1 MWEPFLVTH
10 DFSRWVKVYSYEEV
24 RNRLDP
30 EKGPIDAFLQE
41 IEDYSLVVIDE
52 AHNLRN
58 SGRSALR
65 RGRPGH
71 HGRQPEEGRAAD
83 GDAGQQLADRPRDA

>member
-1 MWEPFLVTH
+1 M
-10 DFSRWVKVYSYEEV
+10 KVYSYEEV

-30 EKGPIDAFLQE
+30 DKGPIDAFMQE

-58 SGRSALR
+58 SGAQRSGAVDRVITAGSPKKVVLL
-65 RGRPGH
+65 
-71 HGRQPEEGRAAD
+71 D
-83 GDAGQQLADRPRDA
+83 GDAGQQLADRPRNAYQVLHPR